1 MFRMLA
7 RIGFVLLIFTD
18 VAVAQKGS
26 YLGHLTWPE
35 AEQRLAEASLVIVP
49 FAAGAKEHG
58 PHLPMNADRAVLEYL
73 VDAAVG
79 ELPVIAAPPVLYGW
93 FPAFR
98 AYPGTEVADPIVF
111 QQTLYEIGLSLT
123 KSGAKRIVFLNTGI
137 RQATGLPI
145 SIAARELR
153 SITGVPVLVVS
164 WDDLETDEIAK
175 IQEQKRGGHAD
186 EIETSI
192 HLFLQPELV
201 QMDKAPTDYGKQPIK
216 DYPGYAPGRWTRD
229 PADPNYNATGIYGDA
244 TLASADKGRRVLNIM
259 RQEWLKALRGFAKT
273 PTSQK

>member
-1 MFRMLA
+1 MLRMLA
-7 RIGFVLLIFTD
+7 CMGVVLLAFTD
-18 VAVAQKGS
+18 VAMAQKGS

-35 AEQRLAEASLVIVP
+35 AEQKLSEASLVIVP

-58 PHLPMNADRAVLEYL
+58 PHLPLNADRVVLEYL
-73 VDAAVG
+73 VDAAVE
-79 ELPVIAAPPVLYGW
+79 ELPVVAAPPLLYGW

-98 AYPGTEVADPIVF
+98 AYPGTEIADPVVF
-111 QQTLYEIGLSLT
+111 QQSIYEIGLSLT

-153 SITGVPVLVVS
+153 SKTGIPVLVVS
-164 WDDLETDEIAK
+164 WDDLETDEIYK
-175 IQEQKRGGHAD
+175 IQEQQRGGHAD

-192 HLFLQPELV
+192 NLFLQPDLV
-201 QMDKAPTDYGKQPIK
+201 QMDKAPTHYGTQAPK
-216 DYPGYAPGRWTRD
+216 DYPGYAPGLWTRD
-229 PADPNYNATGIYGDA
+229 PADPNYNASGIYGDA
-244 TLASADKGRRVLNIM
+244 TLASADKGKRVLNIM

-273 PTSQK
+273 PAGR